1 MSLSIKYFYI
11 KDANINYTTGFG
23 RTPVMVAVVADKIDI
38 IDLLLKHNVDIEVCD
53 INGECAIDIAK
64 KFNNKLGQHRLVQ
77 FKWRKRTEEEM
88 KKKLEALKK
97 NNGIIPINDD
107 RLPHQIYDSQ
117 QKTWFKGDYIQIYM
131 AQLVTPS
138 EYSGTG
144 FSAPKTLK
152 IREKL
157 AKIEAPKSA
166 NSNTDSDKNR
176 IKFEEWL
183 EEKVKLEKQRKL
195 FKQKDEIQTKET
207 K

>member
-1 MSLSIKYFYI
+1 
-11 KDANINYTTGFG
+11 
-23 RTPVMVAVVADKIDI
+23 MVAVVADKIDV

-53 INGECAIDIAK
+53 INGESAIDIAK

-88 KKKLEALKK
+88 RKKLEALKK
-97 NNGIIPINDD
+97 NNGLIPIIDD

-117 QKTWFKGDYIQIYM
+117 QKTWFKGDYIQMYM
-131 AQLVTPS
+131 AQIVEPN
-138 EYSGTG
+138 EFSGTG

-157 AKIEAPKSA
+157 AELKAPKSA
-166 NSNTDSDKNR
+166 NSVDDSDKNR
-176 IKFEEWL
+176 IKFDEWL
-183 EEKVKLEKQRKL
+183 AEKLKLEKQQKL
-195 FKQKDEIQTKET
+195 FKQKDKIHKKEN